1 MRRIICGQYTT
12 AGASKERLNV
22 RRRLLLLLL
31 IGLGLGACNG
41 TTPYVTTVGVLKA
54 GTTLTVRVGDAPF
67 NAFAPEVVQHRDL
80 FTVAATA
87 LPKAAVPPPPLLRA
101 AGGGLVVTAPNPLAA
116 LLVRVPSGVNLVV
129 ESRRG
134 DVNVTDITG
143 NVRIVARNGNV
154 MLLLP
159 GYAQAA
165 VGRGNLT
172 VTMGAS
178 DWPGTLHFSTQHGDV
193 QLRVRANVGFTVH
206 LHTDDGALFTDFGLR
221 GVSNGRSET
230 IDGSVNGGGARRID
244 VEAASGGI
252 QLLRL
257 QPQP

>member
-1 MRRIICGQYTT
+1 
-12 AGASKERLNV
+12 V
-22 RRRLLLLLL
+22 RRLLLLLIL
-31 IGLGLGACNG
+31 FGLGLDACNG
-41 TTPYVTTVGVLKA
+41 ATPYVTTVGVLKA

-67 NAFAPEVVQHRDL
+67 SAFAPEGSQHRDL

-87 LPKAAVPPPPLLRA
+87 LPKGAVPPPPLLRP

-116 LLVRVPSGVNLVV
+116 LLVRVPSRVNLVV
-129 ESRRG
+129 ESARG
-134 DVNVTDITG
+134 DVNATDITG
-143 NVRIVARNGNV
+143 NARVVARNGNV

-159 GYAQAA
+159 GYATAA

-172 VTMGAS
+172 VTMGAT

-193 QLRVRANVGFTVH
+193 QLRVRADVGFTVH
-206 LHTDDGALFTDFGLR
+206 LHTDDGALFTEFGLR
-221 GVSNGRSET
+221 GISNGRSET